1 MKTKKYLIHLENKSK
16 MIYKVAI
23 KSTCK
28 NSAIGKAVVMH
39 PSVYLRVLKVEI
51 INKQKGNKYER

>member
-51 INKQKGNKYER
+51 INK